1 MTWQDI
7 LKVDDIYD
15 TSDPLYDSEAEKRI
29 RELGQYFDEDI
40 ERQELATELQKK
52 YGVRRFTEI
61 SDRDFKKEMMK
72 LMDDAPNS
80 NPMDYHFFIRIE
92 MNDWYQWLAGEID
105 LRFPIKDA
113 YIEIV
118 EEERGNMSR

>member
-1 MTWQDI
+1 MTWKDI

-29 RELGQYFDEDI
+29 RELGQYFDKDI
-40 ERQELATELQKK
+40 ERQELETDLENK
-52 YGVRRFTEI
+52 YKVRRFTEI

-80 NPMDYHFFIRIE
+80 HHMDYNIFIAIE
-92 MNDWYQWLAGEID
+92 MNDWFQWLAGEID
-105 LRFPIKDA
+105 LYFPIKDA
-113 YIEIV
+113 YKEMV
-118 EEERGNMSR
+118 EDRRGNMY

>member
-7 LKVDDIYD
+7 LKIDDVYD

-29 RELGQYFDEDI
+29 KELGQYFDEDI
-40 ERQELATELQKK
+40 ERQELETDLENK
-52 YGVRRFTEI
+52 YKVRRFTEI

-80 NPMDYHFFIRIE
+80 HPMDYRIFIDIE
-92 MNDWYQWLAGEID
+92 MNDWFQWLAGEID
-105 LRFPIKDA
+105 LYFPIKNA
-113 YIEIV
+113 YKEMV
-118 EEERGNMSR
+118 EDRRGNMF